1 MRDVPVGERQ
11 SVTWLQPVRWA
22 TAAIL
27 WTLALIV
34 WSFPALDLPLRSI
47 GALVVLG
54 AACRTGVLLV
64 PHGRRAGVPMLGT
77 AFVADAMLLTGLLD
91 ITGGPFNPFAV
102 MYAAYVW
109 TAAVTVAPA
118 WAAAVGLVSVAG
130 FGWLIVD
137 HVPTGLVEHHRLSDL
152 PTHLFT
158 MWFAGAGV
166 GELVAHY
173 VARARAAMA
182 EQQAQIDEAR
192 ERAAQSERLASL
204 TTLAAGAAHELS
216 TPLATIAVAARELER
231 NAALVT
237 APEAVASALRDDA
250 RLIRAELARC
260 QAILDGMSGRA
271 RADVKTALTPLT
283 PDAIAERVRERLTE
297 GQRRRLDVE
306 IAPAAPVPSVTGAEM
321 VQAVASLVRNA
332 FDASGADDRVALRFS
347 GHNGVARVEVRD
359 RGAGLTPEA
368 RRRAGEPFFTTKQPG
383 QGLGLGLFLVRTL
396 AERAGGTL
404 EFDERDGTTAILEIP
419 ARPDDRPT
427 RT

>member
-1 MRDVPVGERQ
+1 PGVHGADHGDVREGLRGTDDHTRCAAGQGVRCPCRHHAAGADRGELRGPRRGIIAARAGVPASDASGSVMRDVPVGERQ

-54 AACRTGVLLV
+54 AACRTGVLLL
-64 PHGRRAGVPMLGT
+64 PHGRPAGVPLLGT
-77 AFVADAMLLTGLLD
+77 AFVADVMLLTGLLD

-182 EQQAQIDEAR
+182 EQQAQIDE
-192 ERAAQSERLASL
+192 
-204 TTLAAGAAHELS
+204 
-216 TPLATIAVAARELER
+216 
-231 NAALVT
+231 
-237 APEAVASALRDDA
+237 
-250 RLIRAELARC
+250 
-260 QAILDGMSGRA
+260 
-271 RADVKTALTPLT
+271 
-283 PDAIAERVRERLTE
+283 
-297 GQRRRLDVE
+297 
-306 IAPAAPVPSVTGAEM
+306 
-321 VQAVASLVRNA
+321 
-332 FDASGADDRVALRFS
+332 
-347 GHNGVARVEVRD
+347 
-359 RGAGLTPEA
+359 
-368 RRRAGEPFFTTKQPG
+368 
-383 QGLGLGLFLVRTL
+383 
-396 AERAGGTL
+396 
-404 EFDERDGTTAILEIP
+404 
-419 ARPDDRPT
+419 
-427 RT
+427 